1 MQNNI
6 LKARKDKGLSQA
18 DLAKRIGVTR
28 QSISLYENNSRE
40 PKIDTWQK
48 LSNVLGV
55 SIPYLQG
62 ISSDPTA
69 IDETI
74 AHTMT
79 NRELKK
85 IIDDFEHGNKTP
97 EDAEKVLSAIKKSM
111 STTESVNQMRQR
123 AMNQLV
129 NSIDNLDLEKMNT
142 FEMLTINDA
151 IQLCIAFYNGFH
163 SDRGL
168 SASFGALLSGLRSIV
183 KNDGQVD
190 YVKSEFMSSFE
201 QLLDAVTAKH
211 A

>member
-85 IIDDFEHGNKTP
+85 LLMTLNME
-97 EDAEKVLSAIKKSM
+97 IKL
-111 STTESVNQMRQR
+111 Q
-123 AMNQLV
+123 
-129 NSIDNLDLEKMNT
+129 KM
-142 FEMLTINDA
+142 
-151 IQLCIAFYNGFH
+151 QKKYY
-163 SDRGL
+163 
-168 SASFGALLSGLRSIV
+168 LLS
-183 KNDGQVD
+183 
-190 YVKSEFMSSFE
+190 KSP
-201 QLLDAVTAKH
+201 
-211 A
+211 

>member
-129 NSIDNLDLEKMNT
+129 NSIDNLDLEKMDT

>member
-129 NSIDNLDLEKMNT
+129 NSIDNLDLEKMDT

-201 QLLDAVTAKH
+201 QLLMQ
-211 A
+211 